1 MIVNLNGVAAS
12 VDRPPTMVMV
22 HLESQQL
29 GAGIEFSGDRFIVNG
44 IQKVEKL
51 QEIVLIS
58 IWRRLEDT
66 ICKSA
71 VMKSNEPVHG
81 RNINISECAAQIK
94 KWVAI
99 LQIAPIFGV
108 ILRSP

>member
-51 QEIVLIS
+51 QEILNDFINNYVLC
-58 IWRRLEDT
+58 RQCLNPETT
-66 ICKSA
+66 IANS
-71 VMKSNEPVHG
+71 KSNATFYEMKCKACG
-81 RNINISECAAQIK
+81 
-94 KWVAI
+94 
-99 LQIAPIFGV
+99 LM
-108 ILRSP
+108 